1 MRHVDDAAIAVLAAA
16 KDMLRRG
23 LVEGTA
29 GNISARQE
37 DGNIV
42 ITPSSVDYALMQ
54 LDDLVVINPDGDT
67 IHAKQGRSPSSEKLL
82 HLACYKAF
90 DDIGSVIHSH
100 PVFATMF
107 AVSHQ
112 DIPACIDEFA
122 IFVGGE
128 VRCTDYAASG
138 TPDVGEQAVKALEGR
153 GAALIA
159 NHGMVAVGPTP
170 AVALHNT
177 ALVERSAHIVWG
189 ARALGTP
196 HPLPEKVNDSFASIY
211 NYLRQNPLH

>member
-1 MRHVDDAAIAVLAAA
+1 MRHVDGAAEAVLGAA

-37 DGNIV
+37 DGTLV
-42 ITPSSVDYALMQ
+42 ITPSSVDYAAMQ
-54 LDDLVVINPDGDT
+54 LEDLVVIDPDGAT
-67 IHAKQGRSPSSEKLL
+67 LAAKDGRSPSSEKLL
-82 HLACYKAF
+82 HLACYRAF
-90 DDIGSVIHSH
+90 DDVGSVIHSH

-107 AVSHQ
+107 AIAHQ

-122 IFVGGE
+122 IYVGGH
-128 VRCTDYAASG
+128 VRCSTYAASG
-138 TPDVGEQAVKALEGR
+138 SPDVGEEAVRALEGR

-170 AVALHNT
+170 NSALHIT

-189 ARALGTP
+189 SRLLGATQ
-196 HPLPEKVNDSFASIY
+196 PLPDAVNETFAGYYSF
-211 NYLRQNPLH
+211 LRANPL

>member
-1 MRHVDDAAIAVLAAA
+1 MRHVDDAAGAVLAAA

-29 GNISARQE
+29 GNISARQA

-42 ITPSSVDYALMQ
+42 ITPSSVDYAQMQ
-54 LDDLVVINPDGDT
+54 LHDLVVIDPDGQT
-67 IHAKQGRSPSSEKLL
+67 IQAGEGRSPSSEKLL

-122 IFVGGE
+122 IYVGGD

-138 TPDVGEQAVKALEGR
+138 TADVGEQAVKALEGR

-159 NHGMVAVGPTP
+159 NHGMVAVAPTP
-170 AVALHNT
+170 KSALHIT

-189 ARALGTP
+189 AKALGTP
-196 HPLPEKVNDSFASIY
+196 HPLPEKVNDGFAAIY
-211 NYLRQNPLH
+211 GYLRQNPM